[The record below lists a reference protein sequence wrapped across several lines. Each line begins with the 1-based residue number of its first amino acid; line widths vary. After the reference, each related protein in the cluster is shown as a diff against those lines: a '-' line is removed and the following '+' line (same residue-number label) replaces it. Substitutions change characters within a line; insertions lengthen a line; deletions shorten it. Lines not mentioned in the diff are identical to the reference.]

1 MRRFLLGLC
10 CTAFFCLSAQAQTPD
25 WLAGELTKQQP
36 RLASASVEERRDAVL
51 RLGSLREAEA
61 ARLVLPALQDKAEI
75 VRATAARAILSL
87 PPLEA
92 VTALLPLLSDK
103 VEFVRQETAYALG
116 ETRQTAAVPPLLN
129 TLAADKSAGVRGAA
143 IVSLGI
149 IRDAAAVTPLIQ
161 VLTRRVTEAGF
172 AGLVLRRKGLDNPF
186 LRRAAAQALGQIGSR
201 EAVPALIETLN
212 DPRAGDDVRREAAR
226 ALGVI
231 GDAAAALALRSVL
244 SAGDPYLARIAEE
257 SLRRLSPTPASP

>member
-1 MRRFLLGLC
+1 MMRRFLLGLC
-10 CTAFFCLSAQAQTPD
+10 CTAFFCLCVQAQTPD
-25 WLAGELTKQQP
+25 WVAGELAKQRP

-51 RLGSLREAEA
+51 RLGSLRDAEA
-61 ARLVLPALQDKAEI
+61 SRLVLPALQDKADI
-75 VRATAARAILSL
+75 VRATAARAVLSV

-92 VTALLPLLSDK
+92 VTALVPLLSDK
-103 VEFVRQETAYALG
+103 VELVRQEAAYALG
-116 ETRQTAAVPPLLN
+116 ETRQVSAVPSLLN
-129 TLAADKSAGVRGAA
+129 TLANEKSTGVRGAA

-149 IRDAAAVTPLIQ
+149 IKDAAAVTPLIQ
-161 VLTRRVTEAGF
+161 VLTRRVTDAGF

-186 LRRAAAQALGQIGSR
+186 VRRAAAQALGQIGSR

-231 GDAAAALALRSVL
+231 GDASAAPALRNVL
-244 SAGDPYLARIAEE
+244 AAGDPYLARIAEE
-257 SLRRLSPTPASP
+257 ALRRMSP